1 MYKTKQLTLLFI
13 ITLLLPFVSFSQKES
28 ELNVIRNF
36 ERNSAFNHNNLCFYN
51 FYGFFMHL
59 VQSQQLNAKQ
69 IPFIIFVHF
78 FVSNKITKLW
88 KTLYFRYVQKQVT
101 AITKEGLL

>member
-36 ERNSAFNHNNLCFYN
+36 ETN
-51 FYGFFMHL
+51 FD
-59 VQSQQLNAKQ
+59 S
-69 IPFIIFVHF
+69 
-78 FVSNKITKLW
+78 
-88 KTLYFRYVQKQVT
+88 
-101 AITKEGLL
+101 LLSSYYIRQNTRVIKKSYD